1 VIEQAKGVIAERL
14 GLHVDEAFDL
24 MRRHARSENEK
35 LSDVARRVVSRELD
49 LGSSRPTK
57 RSPRA

>member
-24 MRRHARSENEK
+24 MRGYARSQNEK
-35 LSDVARRVVSRELD
+35 LSEVAERVVSRQLD
-49 LGSSRPTK
+49 LSAPRRS